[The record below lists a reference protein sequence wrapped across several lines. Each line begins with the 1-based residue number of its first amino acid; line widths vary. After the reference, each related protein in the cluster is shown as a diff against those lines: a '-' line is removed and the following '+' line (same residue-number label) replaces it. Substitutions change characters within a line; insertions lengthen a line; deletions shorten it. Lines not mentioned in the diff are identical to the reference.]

1 MGGDKSGGG
10 GGTYAEK
17 LESAFPASR
26 NASDPVNRQ
35 MRETFFLMKDFGY
48 DNFEKNNAVITNFK
62 NQGKLDNMMGIQ
74 QALERSYNSRSNPGP
89 SAAAS

>member
-1 MGGDKSGGG
+1 MSGGSG

-48 DNFEKNNAVITNFK
+48 DNFEKNNSVITNFK

-74 QALERSYNSRSNPGP
+74 
-89 SAAAS
+89 